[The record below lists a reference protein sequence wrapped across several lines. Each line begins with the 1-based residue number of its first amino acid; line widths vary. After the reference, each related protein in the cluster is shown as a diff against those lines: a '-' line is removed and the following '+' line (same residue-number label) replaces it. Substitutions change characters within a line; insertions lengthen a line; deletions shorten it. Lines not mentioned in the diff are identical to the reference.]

1 MAKLKITLK
10 RSPIGYNESQKRTV
24 RALGLR
30 KLHHSV
36 IHEDSPTVR
45 GMIAK
50 VVHLVQV
57 EVQEEQ
63 VDNAKKRKAPTRT
76 PKTSPQE
83 ASPLEEEASQPS
95 ASAPLAEAVPTTE
108 AESTEHESQEVSS

>member
-10 RSPIGYNESQKRTV
+10 RSPIGYEESQKRTV

-30 KLHHSV
+30 KLHQSV
-36 IHEDSPTVR
+36 IHEDTPTLR

-57 EVQEEQ
+57 EPVDGAQESEPPKPSSQ
-63 VDNAKKRKAPTRT
+63 ATAGSSSAEGTPAEPT
-76 PKTSPQE
+76 Q
-83 ASPLEEEASQPS
+83 
-95 ASAPLAEAVPTTE
+95 
-108 AESTEHESQEVSS
+108 HESQEVSS

>member
-36 IHEDSPTVR
+36 IHDDSPTVR

-57 EVQEEQ
+57 EQVEGAQEPE
-63 VDNAKKRKAPTRT
+63 VSKRTRKASSIEA
-76 PKTSPQE
+76 TSQSE
-83 ASPLEEEASQPS
+83 Q
-95 ASAPLAEAVPTTE
+95 SAPLAEAVPTTE
-108 AESTEHESQEVSS
+108 AESTQHESQEVSS

>member
-10 RSPIGYNESQKRTV
+10 RSPIGYEESQKRTV

-30 KLHHSV
+30 KLHQSV
-36 IHEDSPTVR
+36 IHEDTPTLR

-57 EVQEEQ
+57 EPQEEP
-63 VDNAKKRKAPTRT
+63 VDGAKERKASART
-76 PKTSPQE
+76 PKASAGE
-83 ASPLEEEASQPS
+83 APSVGEKGSQPE
-95 ASAPLAEAVPTTE
+95 ASAPVAE
-108 AESTEHESQEVSS
+108 AESTQHESQEVSS